1 MAVLELANNTLT
13 TPFLIDLVDQ
23 ADQSVPEDVKAF
35 VREIYRRNALRN
47 DRLKAQLEE
56 AVAALNERDVIPVLL
71 KGSAILATAA
81 QRRATQIMADLDILV
96 DPDQAGDGPASSCRP
111 RLSVPFSSP
120 AREQKAVQ

>member
-13 TPFLIDLVDQ
+13 TPFLIDLVER

-35 VREIYRRNALRN
+35 VRNIYRRNGLRN

-56 AVAALNERDVIPVLL
+56 AVTALNERDVIPVLL

-81 QRRATQIMADLDILV
+81 PERRATRIMADLDILV
-96 DPDQAGDGPASSCRP
+96 DSRTG
-111 RLSVPFSSP
+111 
-120 AREQKAVQ
+120 